1 MGRMVP
7 CGTIFVLDFCEYDHS
22 ATVLDVLPMAHQP
35 SETLRRLVGEAR
47 EVASALYLP
56 VQRATRSHKCSTT
69 RMRDGSHCLAV
80 TMSRCDVV
88 GSET

>member
-35 SETLRRLVGEAR
+35 GLTHSWLVGEAR
-47 EVASALYLP
+47 EVASAL
-56 VQRATRSHKCSTT
+56 
-69 RMRDGSHCLAV
+69 
-80 TMSRCDVV
+80 
-88 GSET
+88 